1 MMARGL
7 AFLYGG
13 ERQCG
18 ERQDADPAILRGAS
32 DRCERRIDPE
42 AAGPGYLAG
51 NETEGALDQTK
62 QGRIRSADRVA
73 HKIVQNQARGGGEI
87 ERGAVGE
94 GNADGAIGFGLNRIA
109 SVDKV
114 ADAGSNKHPVGAH
127 DGDGT
132 DRRPDF
138 ADSFERRGRRHLD
151 GTDDEAFARHIA
163 RVTKHAGFPLP
174 LGLRVASLTG
184 IPQVTPELR

>member
-1 MMARGL
+1 MPIPRSCAVPRIVAKGVSIL
-7 AFLYGG
+7 RPPVL
-13 ERQCG
+13 
-18 ERQDADPAILRGAS
+18 AILPATKLKAPWTRLNRAEFGAPVRS
-32 DRCERRIDPE
+32 
-42 AAGPGYLAG
+42 
-51 NETEGALDQTK
+51 QTK
-62 QGRIRSADRVA
+62 F
-73 HKIVQNQARGGGEI
+73 VQHQARGGGKI
-87 ERGAVGE
+87 ERGAVDE
-94 GNADGAIGFGLNRIA
+94 SYADGAIGSGLNRIA
-109 SVDKV
+109 LIDQG

-174 LGLRVASLTG
+174 LGLRAES
-184 IPQVTPELR
+184 